1 MKLKTFLLFVILFF
15 NLFYQNLYSN
25 QPEQYKL
32 PANTLT
38 IAFGGD
44 THFLWGVMELQ
55 NKEGLLAPVEQLQT
69 FFQRFDFRI
78 LNIETVISYNGK
90 SKNQKNYVFRSDPE
104 NIKLLK
110 TLNINLAILGNNH
123 SYDLKEEGLKEMLDW
138 FKKNE
143 IPTIGAGLN
152 LEEAIEPYQIE
163 LNGIKFAFFSICM
176 ICSKEDYAN
185 KKQPGVAG
193 YNKYLLQ
200 KITQVKKNVDYIF
213 LSIHWGKEYNPFI
226 EKWQKDLTHQLF
238 KKDVH
243 FIIGHHPHIP
253 QSIEVYKNNA
263 VIYSL
268 GNFLFGSANYLQDEN
283 IIAVFHFDKKE
294 KRFLGIEVFPI
305 TGKYRKYGY
314 KLREPENTDKIK
326 LFKELYYLSKKENP
340 DQLIFISDNQKS
352 LFFKALD

>member
-15 NLFYQNLYSN
+15 NLFYQSLYSN

-90 SKNQKNYVFRSDPE
+90 SRNQKNYVFRSDPE

-238 KKDVH
+238 KKGLRQRQQH
-243 FIIGHHPHIP
+243 RRALRHTRLPHPRKLPGPHHPLPQPAHIRRRHRP
-253 QSIEVYKNNA
+253 HLRTFSA
-263 VIYSL
+263 SPRWA
-268 GNFLFGSANYLQDEN
+268 GNSQPPW
-283 IIAVFHFDKKE
+283 KK
-294 KRFLGIEVFPI
+294 
-305 TGKYRKYGY
+305 
-314 KLREPENTDKIK
+314 
-326 LFKELYYLSKKENP
+326 
-340 DQLIFISDNQKS
+340 
-352 LFFKALD
+352 